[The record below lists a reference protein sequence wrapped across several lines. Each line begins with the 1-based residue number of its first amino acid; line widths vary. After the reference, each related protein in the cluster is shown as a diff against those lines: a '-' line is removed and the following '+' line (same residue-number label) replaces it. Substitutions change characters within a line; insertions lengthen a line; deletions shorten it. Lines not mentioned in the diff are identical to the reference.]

1 MHVDLS
7 SNVLLMS
14 NSARNSFQCFL
25 SGLWR
30 YQSNAI
36 NNPLII
42 KGESPTVLQ
51 IEETGICYLTSYIE
65 LSPTLL
71 PHDII
76 TTYIRFA
83 KIFCIVITFFTTYFR
98 LNFQVI
104 LMSLLLDIRVT
115 KIGNEPETFWL
126 QGHS

>member
-65 LSPTLL
+65 LSPT
-71 PHDII
+71 
-76 TTYIRFA
+76 YIRFA